1 MFIRENVTPSAPLRK
16 GPRRETVEYKAF
28 KTGKRIVTPVLSRAV
43 FDAAV
48 EIRAMGLQED
58 HERILSRR
66 FGLTRHE
73 VASIILACGAGFE
86 RGYRSLRLTMQSGLQ
101 IAEQVRQQTME
112 EVA

>member
-1 MFIRENVTPSAPLRK
+1 MFIPENVTPSAPPRK

-28 KTGKRIVTPVLSRAV
+28 RVGNRMVLPCLPEKIL
-43 FDAAV
+43 DAG
-48 EIRAMGLQED
+48 EDIRLTNPEED
-58 HERILSRR
+58 DERILSRR
-66 FGLTRHE
+66 YGLTRQE
-73 VASIILACGAGFE
+73 IYRIVFAMASSYR